1 VGVATFRIGTMKL
14 LRQGPRPFKWGF
26 DFGSE
31 KFTFERYILRL
42 MYPLQLKLWSNKPDN
57 FIG

>member
-1 VGVATFRIGTMKL
+1 MLRPVGVATFRIGSMKL

-31 KFTFERYILRL
+31 KFTFEMYIVRL
-42 MYPLQLKLWSNKPDN
+42 MYPLQLKL
-57 FIG
+57 